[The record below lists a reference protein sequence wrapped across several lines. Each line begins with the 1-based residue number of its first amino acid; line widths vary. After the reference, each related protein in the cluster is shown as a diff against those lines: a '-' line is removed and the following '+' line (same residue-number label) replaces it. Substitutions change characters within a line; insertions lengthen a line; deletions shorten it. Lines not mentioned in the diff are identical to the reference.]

1 MQNIQAETRSRKKL
15 EPNIPCPM
23 QFFVAENSIVRKIWG
38 KSDTILFIF
47 AGASAEFALN
57 KAVDWLYFTGKLP
70 SNPLER
76 LFSTVSYARKIV
88 FASLDEAH
96 KAIDTLQ
103 QIHASVEQSRGF
115 SIPDWAYRDVLFMLI
130 HYSIASYEL
139 LEKKLSLEDKEEVH
153 NVFYRVGTR
162 MGLKALPPT
171 YDEWLHARKTHLIED
186 LQVSKYTDDLFKQY
200 KKHLGAMRF
209 KVLTEGQKLVV
220 PDSVKKLLHFSD
232 FSLLTPV
239 VPVYKISR
247 LMKMDWLLKNIL
259 LPPGYKEQ
267 INQLDVYHG

>member
-1 MQNIQAETRSRKKL
+1 MQY
-15 EPNIPCPM
+15 
-23 QFFVAENSIVRKIWG
+23 FVEKESVVREIWG

-70 SNPLER
+70 ADPLGR
-76 LFSTVSYARKIV
+76 LFSTVRYARMIV
-88 FASLDEAH
+88 FSSMEEANR
-96 KAIDTLQ
+96 AIDTMAK
-103 QIHASVEQSRGF
+103 IHAGVEKSRGA

-139 LEKKLSLEDKEEVH
+139 LEKKLTEAEKEEVY

-162 MGLKALPPT
+162 MGVKELPPT
-171 YDEWLHARKTHLIED
+171 YLEWLPVREAHLQEN
-186 LQVSKYTDDLFKQY
+186 LQRSEYTYDLFKQY

-209 KVLTEGQKLVV
+209 KVLLEGQKLVV
-220 PDSVKKLLHFSD
+220 PQRVKELLDFSD

-239 VPVYKISR
+239 VPLYKVSR
-247 LMKMDWLLKNIL
+247 LMKIDWLLKNIL
-259 LPPGYKEQ
+259 LPADYKDQ
-267 INQLDVYHG
+267 IDELDVHPS

>member
-1 MQNIQAETRSRKKL
+1 MQY
-15 EPNIPCPM
+15 
-23 QFFVAENSIVRKIWG
+23 FVEKDSVVRKIWG
-38 KSDTILFIF
+38 KSDTVLFIF
-47 AGASAEFALN
+47 AGAAAEFALN

-70 SNPLER
+70 ADPIGR
-76 LFSTVSYARKIV
+76 LFSTVRYARKIV
-88 FASLDEAH
+88 FSSRDEAH
-96 KAIDTLQ
+96 QAIDTLP
-103 QIHASVEQSRGF
+103 QIHAAVEQNRRA

-139 LEKKLSLEDKEEVH
+139 LEKKLSDKEKEEVY

-162 MGLKALPPT
+162 MGLKELPLT
-171 YDEWLHARKTHLIED
+171 YIEWLPVRKEHLIED
-186 LQVSKYTDDLFKQY
+186 LQKSEYTTDLFKQY

-209 KVLTEGQKLVV
+209 RVLIEGQKLVV
-220 PDSVKKLLHFSD
+220 PDRVKELLDFSD

-259 LPPGYKEQ
+259 LPSDYKDQ
-267 INQLDVYHG
+267 INELAVHPGKN